1 MSECSS
7 TLRAFSQ
14 RDKLCVSENVFH
26 GFSGQPHTLF
36 ASAKARD
43 FKKFFTKNVLQLD
56 IFLIQNNTV
65 FKMPPNAFYDLAL
78 TMQSSRLNL
87 HCRFYN
93 PTICRK
99 NLPSNSRFQ
108 FFESYDSDKSYDLSD
123 NGVGYSILMLFKKF
137 WWRMQT
143 ENCVLQTWRLNL
155 SPRLISCSIATL
167 YPNLPYVLTL
177 FENNYYFTKK
187 YV

>member
-108 FFESYDSDKSYDLSD
+108 FFESYDSDKSWFIGQRCWLL
-123 NGVGYSILMLFKKF
+123 NFWCYSRSSGGECRPKTVCCKLEGWTFPQD
-137 WWRMQT
+137 W
-143 ENCVLQTWRLNL
+143 
-155 SPRLISCSIATL
+155 
-167 YPNLPYVLTL
+167 
-177 FENNYYFTKK
+177 
-187 YV
+187 